1 MLKAWV
7 TVLNSYFFDDIQ
19 SDCFTVCPGQ
29 QTDNTDLKTAG
40 NGSAKQVSNKHVF
53 FLKHLRKTTL
63 SELKGQ
69 LTVSVTQLNV
79 NQSYLLNQT
88 TIKCKLFKY

>member
-7 TVLNSYFFDDIQ
+7 AVRNTYFFDDIQ
-19 SDCFTVCPGQ
+19 SDYFYVCPGQ
-29 QTDNTDLKTAG
+29 QTDNRDFKNKRKL
-40 NGSAKQVSNKHVF
+40 VSETGQQQTCAL
-53 FLKHLRKTTL
+53 LKHLRKTTL

-88 TIKCKLFKY
+88 TIKC